1 MRPTTDQQNK
11 MTTNKITNK
20 QLTEEHSMNFE
31 RKAAEVRRIVE
42 EAMEMYADEVAAG
55 DLEESSDISES
66 FRRGVAHAV
75 CAMIRIQEE
84 YEIKTE
90 EERVRAANN

>member
-1 MRPTTDQQNK
+1 
-11 MTTNKITNK
+11 
-20 QLTEEHSMNFE
+20 MNFE

-75 CAMIRIQEE
+75 SAMILMQEE
-84 YEIKTE
+84 YEIKTGGE
-90 EERVRAANN
+90 AARAANN

>member
-1 MRPTTDQQNK
+1 
-11 MTTNKITNK
+11 
-20 QLTEEHSMNFE
+20 MNFEQFE

-75 CAMIRIQEE
+75 CAMIMIQREHK
-84 YEIKTE
+84 IKTE
-90 EERVRAANN
+90 EERVRAANKTK